1 MKIYRTV
8 SGIEY
13 SFELTNAEL
22 AQAFSEHQYRLDKQ
36 DITEYG
42 EYMTD
47 DEIVETYGVTRQE
60 FDELTGEIASA
71 MRTYVAK
78 YDMDDMDWRYARDD
92 AIRDVIA
99 KFRHA

>member
-1 MKIYRTV
+1 MKISRTV
-8 SGIEY
+8 SGIEC

-22 AQAFSEHQYRLDKQ
+22 MQAFFEQQYRFDKQ

-60 FDELTGEIASA
+60 FDELTGEIAST
-71 MRTYVAK
+71 MRRYIDK
-78 YDMDDMDWRYARDD
+78 YDMDWTYARDE

-99 KFRHA
+99 SFKRA

>member
-60 FDELTGEIASA
+60 FDELTGEIAST
-71 MRTYVAK
+71 MRRYIDK
-78 YDMDDMDWRYARDD
+78 YDMDWTYARDE

-99 KFRHA
+99 SFKRA

>member
-8 SGIEY
+8 SGIEC

-22 AQAFSEHQYRLDKQ
+22 TQAFFEQQYRFDKQ

-60 FDELTGEIASA
+60 FDELTGEIAST
-71 MRTYVAK
+71 MRRYI
-78 YDMDDMDWRYARDD
+78 DMDWTYARDE
-92 AIRDVIA
+92 AIHDVIA
-99 KFRHA
+99 SFKRA

>member
-8 SGIEY
+8 SGIEC

-22 AQAFSEHQYRLDKQ
+22 AQAFSEQQYRFDKQ
-36 DITEYG
+36 DVADYV

-60 FDELTGEIASA
+60 FDELTGEIAST
-71 MRTYVAK
+71 MRRYI
-78 YDMDDMDWRYARDD
+78 DMDWTYARDE
-92 AIRDVIA
+92 AIHDVIA
-99 KFRHA
+99 SFKRA